1 MSNEKILVQAFS
13 SKECLIEVANKFSAI
28 SDTLHLV
35 LRGLSNQKE
44 VTPQKAYSLITEE
57 YGLRTRLAILKG
69 DSENRLVSGV
79 SESHDGFL
87 NLLVETEL
95 LIKSIKNIDEEKLY
109 TKHIFDRF
117 DLEALITTVFRKG
130 SYIAFIIGL
139 TYIVKR
145 IQMNY
150 QNNFY
155 QR

>member
-79 SESHDGFL
+79 SETHDGFL
-87 NLLVETEL
+87 NLLVDTEL
-95 LIKSIKNIDEEKLY
+95 LIKSIKNIDEIAYLINSISVLCIC
-109 TKHIFDRF
+109 IFPGKAV
-117 DLEALITTVFRKG
+117 ALDFLISSLRDDVYKFKSR
-130 SYIAFIIGL
+130 
-139 TYIVKR
+139 
-145 IQMNY
+145 
-150 QNNFY
+150 
-155 QR
+155 

>member
-79 SESHDGFL
+79 IESHDSFL
-87 NLLVETEL
+87 SLLAEVEL
-95 LIKSIKNIDEEKLY
+95 LIKSMKNIDEIAYLINSISVLCIC
-109 TKHIFDRF
+109 IFPGKNV
-117 DLEALITTVFRKG
+117 ALDFLISSLRDDVYKFK
-130 SYIAFIIGL
+130 SS
-139 TYIVKR
+139 
-145 IQMNY
+145 
-150 QNNFY
+150 
-155 QR
+155 

>member
-79 SESHDGFL
+79 SETHDGFL
-87 NLLVETEL
+87 NLLVDTEL
-95 LIKSIKNIDEEKLY
+95 LIKTIKNIDEIAYLINSISVLCIC
-109 TKHIFDRF
+109 IFPGK
-117 DLEALITTVFRKG
+117 ALALDFLISSLRDDVYKFK
-130 SYIAFIIGL
+130 SS
-139 TYIVKR
+139 
-145 IQMNY
+145 
-150 QNNFY
+150 
-155 QR
+155 

>member
-79 SESHDGFL
+79 SETHDGFL
-87 NLLVETEL
+87 NLLVDTEL
-95 LIKSIKNIDEEKLY
+95 LIKSIKNIDEIAYLINSISVLCIC
-109 TKHIFDRF
+109 IFPGK
-117 DLEALITTVFRKG
+117 ALALDFLISSLRDDVYKFK
-130 SYIAFIIGL
+130 SS
-139 TYIVKR
+139 
-145 IQMNY
+145 
-150 QNNFY
+150 
-155 QR
+155 

>member
-95 LIKSIKNIDEEKLY
+95 LIKSIKNIDEIAYLINSISVLCIC
-109 TKHIFDRF
+109 IFPGKAV
-117 DLEALITTVFRKG
+117 ALDFLISSLRDDIYKFKSR
-130 SYIAFIIGL
+130 
-139 TYIVKR
+139 
-145 IQMNY
+145 
-150 QNNFY
+150 
-155 QR
+155 

>member
-1 MSNEKILVQAFS
+1 MSNEKILVSAFS

-95 LIKSIKNIDEEKLY
+95 LIKSIKNIDEIAYLINSISVLCIC
-109 TKHIFDRF
+109 IFPGKAV
-117 DLEALITTVFRKG
+117 ALDFLISSLRDDVYKFKSR
-130 SYIAFIIGL
+130 
-139 TYIVKR
+139 
-145 IQMNY
+145 
-150 QNNFY
+150 
-155 QR
+155 